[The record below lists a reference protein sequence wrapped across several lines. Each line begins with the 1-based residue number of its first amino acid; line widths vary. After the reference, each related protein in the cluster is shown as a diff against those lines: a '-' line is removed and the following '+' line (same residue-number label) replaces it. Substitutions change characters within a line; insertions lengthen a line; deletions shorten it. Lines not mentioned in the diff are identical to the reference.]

1 PASASS
7 LPSPASSTS
16 EPVLAVSDLHTR
28 LRTPRGVLPVVNG
41 VSFTLDAG
49 RTLAVVGESG
59 SGKTLLARSIM
70 GLVPPALALPAPGR
84 VQFDGQD
91 LRTLKERE
99 LARRRGRDI
108 AMVFQDP
115 MTSLNPVLRVGEQ
128 ITEVLRHHL
137 RLSRDD
143 A

>member
-1 PASASS
+1 
-7 LPSPASSTS
+7 
-16 EPVLAVSDLHTR
+16 
-28 LRTPRGVLPVVNG
+28 VNG

-49 RTLAVVGESG
+49 RTLAIVGESG

-84 VQFDGQD
+84 VQFGGQD

-137 RLSRDD
+137 RLSREGARERALGLLEEVGVPLPEQRLDEYPHQL
-143 A
+143 